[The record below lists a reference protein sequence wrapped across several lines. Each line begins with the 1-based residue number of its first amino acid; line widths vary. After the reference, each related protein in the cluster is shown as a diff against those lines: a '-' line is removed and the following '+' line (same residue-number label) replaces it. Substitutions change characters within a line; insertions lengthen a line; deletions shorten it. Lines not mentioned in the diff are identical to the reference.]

1 MIKSL
6 SLLRQSQRP
15 NKRPYSSAVEDD
27 LQNNA
32 PLLSAGLAASPV
44 SERMSV
50 EEASV
55 LPPKML
61 RDELVLL
68 YFRHIHLLC
77 PFIDEY
83 KFSEIYYM
91 SETDDEL
98 LEHVDLCLFQAMMF
112 AAFTVNL
119 FHGVSIIT
127 ILKLYTA
134 HQRSKVAKKSIRLS
148 SEWSASFDQQS
159 QGTYKI

>member
-1 MIKSL
+1 MTTSL
-6 SLLRQSQRP
+6 SLFRQSQRP
-15 NKRPYSSAVEDD
+15 NKRRYSSAVEDD
-27 LQNNA
+27 DQNNA
-32 PLLSAGLAASPV
+32 PRLSAGLVASPV

-91 SETDDEL
+91 AETDEEL
-98 LEHVDLCLFQAMMF
+98 LDHVDLCLFQAMMF
-112 AAFTVNL
+112 AAFTVSL
-119 FHGVSIIT
+119 FHDFSIIPR
-127 ILKLYTA
+127 LKFVHST
-134 HQRSKVAKKSIRLS
+134 SAKHSCGEVHTTLS
-148 SEWSASFDQQS
+148 QMVR
-159 QGTYKI
+159 GL

>member
-1 MIKSL
+1 MTTSL
-6 SLLRQSQRP
+6 SLFRDSQRP
-15 NKRPYSSAVEDD
+15 NKRRYSSAIEDD
-27 LQNNA
+27 VQNNA
-32 PLLSAGLAASPV
+32 PPLSAGSAASPV
-44 SERMSV
+44 SERISV
-50 EEASV
+50 EEASI

-91 SETDDEL
+91 AETEEEL

-119 FHGVSIIT
+119 FHDLSIISR
-127 ILKLYTA
+127 LNFS
-134 HQRSKVAKKSIRLS
+134 RSTSAKHSCEKVHTTLFQMVR
-148 SEWSASFDQQS
+148 
-159 QGTYKI
+159 GP

>member
-1 MIKSL
+1 MTTSL
-6 SLLRQSQRP
+6 SLFRQSQRP
-15 NKRPYSSAVEDD
+15 NKRRYSSAIEDD
-27 LQNNA
+27 DQNKA
-32 PLLSAGLAASPV
+32 QRLSAGLAASPV

-55 LPPKML
+55 LPPKVL

-83 KFSEIYYM
+83 KFSELYYM
-91 SETDDEL
+91 AETDEEL

-112 AAFTVNL
+112 AAFTVSL
-119 FHGVSIIT
+119 LPDLSIFMIVTFLHSTSVRHSYGEVLT
-127 ILKLYTA
+127 IP
-134 HQRSKVAKKSIRLS
+134 
-148 SEWSASFDQQS
+148 S
-159 QGTYKI
+159 QMAREL